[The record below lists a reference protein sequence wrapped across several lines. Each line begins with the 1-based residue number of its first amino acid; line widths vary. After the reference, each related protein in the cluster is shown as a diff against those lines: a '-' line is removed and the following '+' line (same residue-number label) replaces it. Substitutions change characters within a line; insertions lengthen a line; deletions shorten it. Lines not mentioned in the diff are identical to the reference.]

1 MEDNMK
7 LRLEIP
13 EGYEVKGFDY
23 PCVGDYVLLPSG
35 EPFEVSKD
43 DYVYHCGGIILEKV
57 WEPEA
62 GCVYEFSDVDDF
74 TCVTEIGV
82 YTHSGLDMHG
92 RILYF
97 TSKSVGWKY
106 IRPFQGKIGK

>member
-1 MEDNMK
+1 MK

-23 PCVGDYVLLPSG
+23 PCVGDRILLPSG
-35 EPFEVSKD
+35 EPFEVD
-43 DYVYHCGGIILEKV
+43 EYDQAYHCPGIILREI
-57 WEPEA
+57 WEPEI

-82 YTHSGLDMHG
+82 YTHSGMDIHG
-92 RILYF
+92 RTQYF
-97 TSKSVGWKY
+97 TSKSVGWRY